1 MKDWQTVA
9 DKALLRKPKDE
20 RLNNVFRAATSINDT
35 KQTIKLQTKIQHY
48 E

>member
-20 RLNNVFRAATSINDT
+20 RLVPHVKPAVNSDPP
-35 KQTIKLQTKIQHY
+35 
-48 E
+48 EW

>member
-20 RLNNVFRAATSINDT
+20 RLNDVF
-35 KQTIKLQTKIQHY
+35 IKIRKNPNIF
-48 E
+48 